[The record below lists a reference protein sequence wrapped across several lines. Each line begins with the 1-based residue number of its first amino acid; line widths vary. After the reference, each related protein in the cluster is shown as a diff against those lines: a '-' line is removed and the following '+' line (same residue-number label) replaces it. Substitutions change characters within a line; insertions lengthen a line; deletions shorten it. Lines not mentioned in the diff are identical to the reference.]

1 LHEANWT
8 LGRRLGVR
16 RRTFE
21 FLIEDLMV
29 DWQVGWLVER
39 LQLVWVDYMRRNS
52 TLGVEEVE
60 MSTVLVRILKHGYY

>member
-1 LHEANWT
+1 
-8 LGRRLGVR
+8 
-16 RRTFE
+16 
-21 FLIEDLMV
+21 MV